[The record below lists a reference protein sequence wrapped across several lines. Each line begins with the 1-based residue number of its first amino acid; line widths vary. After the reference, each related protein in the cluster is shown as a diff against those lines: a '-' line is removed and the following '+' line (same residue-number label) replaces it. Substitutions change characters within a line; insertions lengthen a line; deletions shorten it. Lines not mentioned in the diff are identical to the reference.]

1 MKYVEYL
8 GWLVVAL
15 KPISF
20 FSDLENWKLR
30 KLPATLNWQVG
41 NFTLQTRVFA
51 STYSEWFKQILQI
64 ENHCCRLQRLLSKL
78 CLWLY
83 IYRQSSYLRSSYHF
97 VRKFTPLIF
106 YWSHT
111 SFPKHRKSTK
121 ITFVGIMIIA
131 KQLTNDLVFWMN
143 D

>member
-41 NFTLQTRVFA
+41 NFTVHFKLV
-51 STYSEWFKQILQI
+51 YSQVPIQ
-64 ENHCCRLQRLLSKL
+64 
-78 CLWLY
+78 
-83 IYRQSSYLRSSYHF
+83 
-97 VRKFTPLIF
+97 
-106 YWSHT
+106 
-111 SFPKHRKSTK
+111 
-121 ITFVGIMIIA
+121 
-131 KQLTNDLVFWMN
+131 NDLNRYCKSKIIVVVYN
-143 D
+143 DY